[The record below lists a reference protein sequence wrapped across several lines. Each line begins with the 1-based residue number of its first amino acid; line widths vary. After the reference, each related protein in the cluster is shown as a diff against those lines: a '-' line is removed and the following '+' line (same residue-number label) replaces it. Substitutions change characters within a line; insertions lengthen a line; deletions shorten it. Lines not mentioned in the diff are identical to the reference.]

1 LNSEIN
7 EMMVEKEK
15 LYQEAKKQ
23 INQMKDIKIKQET
36 EIQQLKSQLK
46 EQKTKYS
53 ISFSQ

>member
-1 LNSEIN
+1 
-7 EMMVEKEK
+7 MMVEKEK